1 MKKAL
6 LILLVSAFAQC
17 NIGTMVKS
25 PTLAITHVTIVDVTG
40 GPSRTDM
47 TVLIEGDEIAAITS
61 AQDARVPQDAQ
72 VMDAKHGWLIPGLW
86 DMHVHAHRQ
95 GRTESFYPLFVA
107 HGITGIREMGSHL
120 ASLLAWR
127 EAWKSESMA
136 PRVVWGTPMFDGA
149 PPTWSHGL
157 GVETPEAARALV
169 RCMKQ
174 AGFDFVKI
182 YERLPRDV
190 YFAIAEECKSAGIP
204 FVGHVPISATPA
216 ECAHAGQRS
225 LEHMR
230 FVLEGCIPGALER
243 RVALGYDQIGFGAD
257 PWLAESL
264 PKYDAKA
271 AQSLFKEFIDNGTWQ
286 VPTLTAYRGA
296 FFVDDAS
303 FSDDPRLVYV
313 LPHIRKRWEEYRAS
327 VKPAECAI
335 GRRLFTKSVELAGE
349 MHKAGLA
356 MLAGTDASDEPWVFA
371 GSSLHDEL
379 ELLVQAG
386 LTPLEALQTA
396 TLNPARFLGA
406 TGTMG
411 TVEPGMQAN
420 LIVLDADPLA
430 DIRNTQKIRSVV
442 LRGRLLDR
450 QALDGLLSEARKI
463 AAQQG
468 Q

>member
-1 MKKAL
+1 MKKVL
-6 LILLVSAFAQC
+6 LIILALAFVQC
-17 NIGTMVKS
+17 NTGTTVKS
-25 PTLAITHVTIVDVTG
+25 PTLAIKHVTIVDVTG
-40 GPSRTDM
+40 GTSRADM
-47 TVLIEGDEIAAITS
+47 TVLIRGDEIAAITQ
-61 AQDARVPQDAQ
+61 AQDARLPQDAQ
-72 VMDAKHGWLIPGLW
+72 VLDAKNGWLIPGLW
-86 DMHVHAHRQ
+86 DMHVHAHRE

-127 EAWKSESMA
+127 KAWKSENLV
-136 PRVVWGTPMFDGA
+136 PRVVWGTPMLDAA

-157 GVETPEAARALV
+157 GVETPEAARAAV
-169 RCMKQ
+169 RSLKD

-190 YFAIAEECKSAGIP
+190 YFAIAEECKAAGIP
-204 FVGHVPISATPA
+204 FAGHVPITLTPV
-216 ECAHAGQRS
+216 ECARAGQRS
-225 LEHMR
+225 IEHMR
-230 FVLEGCIPGALER
+230 FVLESCIPGALER
-243 RVALGYDQIGFGAD
+243 RVALGYDQIGGGAD

-264 PKYDAKA
+264 TKYDSKT

-286 VPTLTAYRGA
+286 VPTLTVIRGA
-296 FFVDDAS
+296 VFVDDIS
-303 FSDDPRLVYV
+303 FSDDSRLVYV
-313 LPHIRKRWEEYRAS
+313 LPHIRKRWEEYKAS
-327 VKPAECAI
+327 IKPAECTI
-335 GRRLFTKSVELAGE
+335 GRRLYAKWVELAGE
-349 MHKAGLA
+349 MHKAGVG

-396 TLNPARFLGA
+396 TLNPAKYLGA
-406 TGTMG
+406 TTTMG
-411 TVEPGMQAN
+411 TIAPGMKAD

-430 DIRNTQKIRSVV
+430 DIRNTQRIRSVV

-450 QALDGLLSEARKI
+450 QALDGLLAEARTI
-463 AAQQG
+463 AKQQM